1 MGQLKYKNT
10 SLSQVP
16 LLISP
21 KAESKVELGECW
33 IQGYLEAA
41 AGWVPDYHSE
51 VTRKYEPHTELFGL
65 PVHIKVML
73 ILPVAYYV
81 HDSIM
86 VFLKNVHNILITFC

>member
-1 MGQLKYKNT
+1 MGQGHISALKCRTSETKSEKEIPREFMGQLKYKNT

-41 AGWVPDYHSE
+41 AGV
-51 VTRKYEPHTELFGL
+51 G
-65 PVHIKVML
+65 
-73 ILPVAYYV
+73 
-81 HDSIM
+81 
-86 VFLKNVHNILITFC
+86 

>member
-51 VTRKYEPHTELFGL
+51 VTRK
-65 PVHIKVML
+65 
-73 ILPVAYYV
+73 
-81 HDSIM
+81 
-86 VFLKNVHNILITFC
+86 